1 MTTPTQAQILQS
13 LALNAVARIESDL
26 RVLNGM
32 QGFTPSPEITVF
44 YEKKIESLQK
54 FLKALSFSNE
64 VDVELC
70 EILEKEDYVVVAQSM
85 DNELTELM
93 KSIKAVEFNLYKINP
108 ANAVTALESDYNNY
122 YTMLQAKTDFY
133 DLYNKVRFD

>member
-13 LALNAVARIESDL
+13 LVQNAISRNESAQ
-26 RVLNGM
+26 RVLSSM
-32 QGFTPSPEITVF
+32 QGFTLSPEIDVF
-44 YEKKIESLQK
+44 YEQRIESLQK

-85 DNELTELM
+85 DNELAELM
-93 KSIKAVEFNLYKINP
+93 KSIQAVGVNLYKNKTE
-108 ANAVTALESDYNNY
+108 NFDNALEGYYNNY